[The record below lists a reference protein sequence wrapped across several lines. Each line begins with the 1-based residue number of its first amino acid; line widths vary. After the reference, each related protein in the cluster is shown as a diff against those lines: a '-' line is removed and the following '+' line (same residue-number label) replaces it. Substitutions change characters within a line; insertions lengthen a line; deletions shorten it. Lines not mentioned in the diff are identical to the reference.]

1 MNCREFESSLVD
13 VDDGTRRATSD
24 FEAHRMRCP
33 RCAARWEAAR
43 AARQSMASQV
53 MAPRPVPPTVT
64 LRLLNLASKQHQA
77 AMNRRTWAARSQTA
91 QRSLWLWTE
100 NILRPLM
107 VPATGGVAS
116 TVLLF
121 ALLTPLPTLP
131 SVAAQGDIPIP
142 KQETE
147 AHLTYVPPV
156 PYSADIEALVTV
168 DAHGKMVSYQI
179 TGGGSALAGPQMRR
193 QFETALLLMEFKPA
207 RVWGQAVQRTVR
219 IVFSA
224 DAQVEIRG

>member
-1 MNCREFESSLVD
+1 MNCREFRNSLLEVQ
-13 VDDGTRRATSD
+13 DGTRPATAAFD
-24 FEAHRMRCP
+24 QHRSRCS
-33 RCAARWEAAR
+33 RCAALWSGAR
-43 AARQSMASQV
+43 PLPGLALLP
-53 MAPRPVPPTVT
+53 PRAVPPG
-64 LRLLNLASKQHQA
+64 LSLQLLSLASKQHQA
-77 AMNRRTWAARSQTA
+77 AMNRRTWTARWQTA
-91 QRSLWLWTE
+91 QRAVWLWTE

-121 ALLTPLPTLP
+121 ALLTPLPTLR

-142 KQETE
+142 NQETE

-168 DAHGKMVSYQI
+168 DAHGKMVSYEI
-179 TGGGSALAGPQMRR
+179 TGGGSALKGPQTRQ

-224 DAQVEIRG
+224 DAEVEIRG